1 MSKATK
7 AKKSKPVKLAKADS
21 SSSSTKESLLAAAK
35 QLFAEKGFEGV
46 SVREIA
52 EKANANIALISY
64 HFKNKDGLY
73 KECLKEFGLSRLKT
87 AREILT
93 TPTTK
98 EELKIRLEIFLRNM
112 LSSFTTDMC
121 SAKIL
126 VREMD
131 MDRPEFRPVIK
142 EYIEPIF
149 YTCVHFFEAALKN
162 KLISKKLD
170 PMFITFTVFSTLC
183 HAANSE
189 KPMKRNIGC
198 NVQDPKIQEIIVQ
211 HVVHIV
217 TEGVYS

>member
-1 MSKATK
+1 M
-7 AKKSKPVKLAKADS
+7 AKKPLRGRKPKTDS
-21 SSSSTKESLLAAAK
+21 STTKEALLSAAK
-35 QLFAEKGFEGV
+35 VLFAEKNFEGV

-52 EKANANIALISY
+52 EKAGVNIALVSY

-73 KECLKEFGLSRLKT
+73 KECLKEFGLSKLKIS
-87 AREILT
+87 REILT
-93 TPTTK
+93 PPQTK
-98 EELKIRLEIFLRNM
+98 EELKIRLEIFMRNM
-112 LSSFTTDMC
+112 LSTFTTDMH

-131 MDRPEFRPVIK
+131 LDRVAFRPVIK

-149 YTCVHFFEAALKN
+149 YTCVSFFEAAIKN
-162 KLISKKLD
+162 KIVSKKLD
-170 PMFITFTVFSTLC
+170 PMFISYTIFSTLC

-189 KPMKRNIGC
+189 KPMKRNLGH
-198 NVQDPKIQEIIVQ
+198 NVQDPKIQETIVQ

>member
-1 MSKATK
+1 MAK
-7 AKKSKPVKLAKADS
+7 AKKTKTD
-21 SSSSTKESLLAAAK
+21 SSSTKESLLLSAK
-35 QLFAEKGFEGV
+35 ILFAEKGFEGV

-52 EKANANIALISY
+52 EKAGANIALVSY

-73 KECLKEFGLSRLKT
+73 KECLKEFGLSRLK
-87 AREILT
+87 ASKEILT
-93 TPTTK
+93 PPQTK
-98 EELKIRLEIFLRNM
+98 EELKIRLEIFMRNM
-112 LSSFTTDMC
+112 LSTFTTDMH

-131 MDRPEFRPVIK
+131 MDRVAFRPVIR

-149 YTCVHFFEAALKN
+149 YVCVNFFEAGIKN
-162 KLISKKLD
+162 KVINKKLD
-170 PMFITFTVFSTLC
+170 PMFITYVIFSTLC

-189 KPMKRNIGC
+189 KPMKRNIGA
-198 NVQDPKIQEIIVQ
+198 NVQDPKIQETIVQ

>member
-1 MSKATK
+1 MAK
-7 AKKSKPVKLAKADS
+7 AKKPKADS
-21 SSSSTKESLLAAAK
+21 SSTKDCLLSAAK

-52 EKANANIALISY
+52 EKAKANIALISY

-87 AREILT
+87 VREILT
-93 TPTTK
+93 PPQTK
-98 EELKIRLEIFLRNM
+98 EELKIRLEIFMRNM
-112 LSSFTTDMC
+112 LSSFTTDMH

-126 VREMD
+126 MREMD
-131 MDRPEFRPVIK
+131 MDRPEFRPVIR

-149 YTCVHFFEAALKN
+149 YTCVHFFEAAIKN
-162 KLISKKLD
+162 KIVSKKLD
-170 PMFITFTVFSTLC
+170 PMFISYTIFSTIC

-189 KPMKRNIGC
+189 KPMKRNLGH
-198 NVQDPKIQEIIVQ
+198 NVQDHKIQETIVQ